1 MLRFIT
7 LPSGPVFIAEWTP
20 ESNLVFALA
29 DRWSHHAD
37 VQKAVEI
44 TAIDNGTHGA
54 GTLHG
59 HSRAWDLCVEGKKLA
74 DLQRVFD
81 FLHAT
86 LPPGFDV
93 VLEASH
99 VHVEWQP
106 KR

>member
-7 LPSGPVFIAEWTP
+7 QPSGPVFLREFTAETAT
-20 ESNLVFALA
+20 VFTWA
-29 DRWSHHAD
+29 DRWSRGRGVAVD
-37 VQKAVEI
+37 VN
-44 TAIDNGTHGA
+44 AIDNGTHGA

-59 HSRAWDLCVEGKKLA
+59 QSRAWDLDTEGDA
-74 DLQRVFD
+74 PPDVRDLFD
-81 FLHAT
+81 YLRAV

-93 VLEASH
+93 VNEGTH